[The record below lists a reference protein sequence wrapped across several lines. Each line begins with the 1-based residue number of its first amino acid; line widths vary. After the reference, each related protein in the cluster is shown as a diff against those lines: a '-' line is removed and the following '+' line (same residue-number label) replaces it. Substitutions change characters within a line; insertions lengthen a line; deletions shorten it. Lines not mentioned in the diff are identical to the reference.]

1 MRYSDIYEE
10 MEVFNDEF
18 YVEPLPD
25 SEEPFR
31 AKKRQGFI
39 IEINFMLSRV
49 AMLGCQCSN
58 QFLTTLCMFN

>member
-25 SEEPFR
+25 EGSLMTPWIF
-31 AKKRQGFI
+31 
-39 IEINFMLSRV
+39 
-49 AMLGCQCSN
+49 
-58 QFLTTLCMFN
+58 